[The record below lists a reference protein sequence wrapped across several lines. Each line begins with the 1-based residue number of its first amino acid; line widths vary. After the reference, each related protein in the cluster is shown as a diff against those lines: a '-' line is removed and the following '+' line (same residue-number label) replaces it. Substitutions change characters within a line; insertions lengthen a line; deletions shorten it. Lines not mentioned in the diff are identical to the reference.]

1 MKSIEIELF
10 ALLDQ
15 LPCGVILV
23 NSSTEVTFLNGV
35 AKQLYSS
42 NDHVT
47 GRPLAD
53 ILPTLSEAVNQVL
66 TTRNPYHAE
75 EFCWNHRS
83 LELIIIP
90 LSPEPAGVAI
100 LSNDRTEL
108 SRTREEL
115 ESHKNIRRW
124 LDAVID
130 SCYDGLWICDHEG
143 NVLRINKASERI
155 SGIQAQEVLGK
166 NMRDLIQEGLY
177 DRSVTFEVLEKR
189 TTVTLI
195 QEVKGGKRALV
206 TGIPVFDERGDIQF
220 VVTTNRDLTELD
232 QLRAQ
237 LEETRALAQVYLSQL
252 SEVEMRGVGLSS
264 VIYRSG
270 EMRRVLEMALR
281 MARVQS
287 TVLLLGESGVGKGMI
302 AKLIHKNSPR
312 KEGPFIRV
320 DCTGIPDS
328 LLESELFGYERGAF
342 TGARTE
348 GKPGL
353 LELADGGTVFLDEI
367 GELPLG
373 SQSKLLHFLED
384 HEICRV
390 GGMTPRRIDVRVIAA
405 TNRNLEQL
413 VLARRFREDL
423 YYRLNVVPISV
434 PPLRERKDDIPCLAL
449 HFLTKLNESYSTHKT
464 LAPNVIDAIC
474 SYSFPGNVRE
484 LYNLIE
490 RLTVATE
497 KDQISQEDL
506 PQNIREF
513 ALQAPHGIAPSSFR
527 KNVELY
533 EKALIENALKR
544 GGSIRKTA
552 QVLQIDHATILRK
565 MKKYNI
571 PPSGSYT
578 NHVL

>member
-1 MKSIEIELF
+1 MKPMETELF

-23 NSSTEVTFLNGV
+23 NSSAEVSFLNEA
-35 AKQLYSS
+35 AKQLYSL
-42 NDHVT
+42 DGYVT
-47 GRPLAD
+47 GRPVAD
-53 ILPTLSEAVNQVL
+53 ILPALSEAVNQVL
-66 TTRNPYHAE
+66 TIRNPYHAE
-75 EFCWNHRS
+75 EFLCNHRS
-83 LELIIIP
+83 LELKIIP
-90 LSPEPAGVAI
+90 IGPDPTGVAI

-108 SRTREEL
+108 RRTREEL
-115 ESHKNIRRW
+115 EFHKSMKRW

-155 SGIQAQEVLGK
+155 SGVQAQEVVGK

-177 DRSVTFEVLEKR
+177 DRSVTFEVLEKK
-189 TTVTLI
+189 TAVTLI
-195 QEVKGGKRALV
+195 QKVKGSKRALV

-237 LEETRALAQVYLSQL
+237 LEETRALAQICLSQL
-252 SEVEMRGVGLSS
+252 SEVEMRGADLST

-281 MARVQS
+281 MAQVQS

-302 AKLIHKNSPR
+302 AKVIHKNSPR
-312 KEGPFIRV
+312 KEGPLIRV

-328 LLESELFGYERGAF
+328 LVESELFGYERGAF

-367 GELPLG
+367 GELPVG

-390 GGMTPRRIDVRVIAA
+390 GGTTPRRIDVRVIAA

-413 VLARRFREDL
+413 VQSRQFREDL
-423 YYRLNVVPISV
+423 YYRLNIVPISI
-434 PPLRERKDDIPCLAL
+434 PPLRERKEDIPCLAFHCL
-449 HFLTKLNESYSTHKT
+449 MELNKSYGTHKT
-464 LAPNVIDAIC
+464 LAPNAIDAIC
-474 SYSFPGNVRE
+474 RYSFPGNVRE
-484 LYNLIE
+484 LYNLVE
-490 RLTVATE
+490 RLTVATD

-506 PQNIREF
+506 PKNVKEF
-513 ALQAPHGIAPSSFR
+513 VLQTPHGTPSSFR
-527 KNVELY
+527 KNVEIY

-544 GGSIRKTA
+544 NGSIRKTA
-552 QVLQIDHATILRK
+552 QALQVNHATILRK
-565 MKKYNI
+565 MKKYKI
-571 PPSGSYT
+571 SPYGAFI
-578 NHVL
+578 NH

>member
-1 MKSIEIELF
+1 MKPMEMEPF

-23 NSSTEVTFLNGV
+23 NSSAEVTFLNGA
-35 AKQLYSS
+35 AKQLYSLVG
-42 NDHVT
+42 HVT
-47 GRPLAD
+47 GRAVVD
-53 ILPTLSEAVNQVL
+53 ILPALSEAVNQVL
-66 TTRNPYHAE
+66 TIRNPYHAE
-75 EFCWNHRS
+75 EFLYNHQS
-83 LELIIIP
+83 LELRVIP
-90 LSPEPAGVAI
+90 LGPDPAGVAI
-100 LSNDRTEL
+100 LSDDRTEL
-108 SRTREEL
+108 RRTREEL
-115 ESHKNIRRW
+115 KSHKNMKRW

-195 QEVKGGKRALV
+195 QEVKGSKRALV
-206 TGIPVFDERGDIQF
+206 TGTPVFDERGNIQF

-264 VIYRSG
+264 IIYRSG

-281 MARVQS
+281 MAQVQS
-287 TVLLLGESGVGKGMI
+287 TVLLLGESGVGKGMV

-312 KEGPFIRV
+312 TEGPFIRV
-320 DCTGIPDS
+320 DCAGIPDS
-328 LLESELFGYERGAF
+328 LVESELFGYERGAF

-353 LELADGGTVFLDEI
+353 LELAEGGTVFLDEI

-390 GGMTPRRIDVRVIAA
+390 GGTIPRKIDVRVIAA

-413 VLARRFREDL
+413 VLSRQFREDL
-423 YYRLNVVPISV
+423 YYRLNVVPISI
-434 PPLRERKDDIPCLAL
+434 PPLRERKEDIPCLAF
-449 HFLTKLNESYSTHKT
+449 HFLTELNKSYSTHKT
-464 LAPNVIDAIC
+464 LAPNAIDTIC
-474 SYSFPGNVRE
+474 RYSFPGNVRE
-484 LYNLIE
+484 LYNLVE

-506 PQNIREF
+506 PRNVKEF
-513 ALQAPHGIAPSSFR
+513 ALQAPHGTAPSSFR
-527 KNVELY
+527 KNVEIY
-533 EKALIENALKR
+533 EKTLIENALKR
-544 GGSIRKTA
+544 SGSIRKTA
-552 QVLQIDHATILRK
+552 QALQVDHATILRK
-565 MKKYNI
+565 MKKYSI
-571 PPSGSYT
+571 PPSGSYINRT
-578 NHVL
+578 L